1 MTDKPHFREHRKR
14 LRKRFTDAGADAL
27 ADYELLELVLFL
39 AIPRRDVKPIA
50 KRLIDTFGSFSEA
63 LSAEP
68 ARLLEVEG
76 IGQEAATALK
86 TIQASA
92 QRLTRGPVGD
102 RAIISSWDTLIDYCR
117 TAMAFETTEQF
128 RVLYLDRKNRLIT
141 DEVLGRG
148 TVDHTP
154 VYAREVVKRALEVAA
169 SAVILVHNHPS
180 GDPTPSRADVEVTRQ
195 VTEAADKLGIAVH
208 DHVIVAKRGH
218 VSLRER
224 GLL

>member
-92 QRLTRGPVGD
+92 QRLARGPVGD
-102 RAIISSWDTLIDYCR
+102 RAIISSWDTLVDYCR

-128 RVLYLDRKNRLIT
+128 RVLYLDRKNRLIR

-208 DHVIVAKRGH
+208 DHVIVAKGGH

>member
-1 MTDKPHFREHRKR
+1 MADKSHYHEHRQR
-14 LRKRFTDAGADAL
+14 LRARFMDAGADAL
-27 ADYELLELVLFL
+27 PDYELLELLLFL
-39 AIPRRDVKPIA
+39 AIPRRDVKPVA
-50 KRLIDTFGSFSEA
+50 KRLIDTFGSFAEVI
-63 LSAEP
+63 SAEP

-76 IGQEAATALK
+76 IGEAAVVALK
-86 TIQASA
+86 TVQASA

-102 RAIISSWDTLIDYCR
+102 RATIGSWDTLVDYCR
-117 TAMAFETTEQF
+117 TVMAFETTEQF
-128 RVLYLDRKNRLIT
+128 RVLYLDRKNGLIA
-141 DEVLGRG
+141 DEVQGRG

-180 GDPTPSRADVEVTRQ
+180 GDPTPSKADIEITRH
-195 VTEAADKLGIAVH
+195 VADAADKLGIAVH

-218 VSLRER
+218 ASFREL

>member
-92 QRLTRGPVGD
+92 QRLTRGPVRD
-102 RAIISSWDTLIDYCR
+102 RAIISSWDTLVDYCR
-117 TAMAFETTEQF
+117 TTMAFETTEQF

>member
-92 QRLTRGPVGD
+92 QRLTRGPVRD

>member
-92 QRLTRGPVGD
+92 QRLARGPVGD
-102 RAIISSWDTLIDYCR
+102 RAIISSWDTLVDYCR

-208 DHVIVAKRGH
+208 DHVIVAKGGH